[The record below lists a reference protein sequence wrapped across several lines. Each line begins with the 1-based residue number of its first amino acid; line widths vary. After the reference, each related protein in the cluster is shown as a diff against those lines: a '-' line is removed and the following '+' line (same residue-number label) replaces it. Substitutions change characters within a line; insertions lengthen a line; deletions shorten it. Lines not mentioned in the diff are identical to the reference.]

1 MIDVV
6 NIPYGRSFP
15 LGATCYEQGVNFS
28 IFSKNASKVHLLLFD
43 HPEDARPTKV
53 IELDSQKNRTFYYWH
68 IFVEGLKPGQ
78 LYGYSIDGPYDP
90 RYGHFF
96 DPDKLLIDPYAR
108 SIVCNG
114 HYSRVEAMR
123 PGNNWGKAM
132 KCAVIDPKDYEL
144 ALAEVRANFEQARF
158 EREVETGRQVIAK
171 REWNSFGK
179 IDATDEQR
187 SLAQREPQLE
197 SALLSVKAA
206 ESALKKAE
214 LDLQRATLRAPF
226 NAMVVAESVD
236 LGQLVSPQMTVA
248 RLVGTDEY
256 HVQVSVPVS
265 SLRTIHASTE
275 DTPGSLVTII
285 QRVGNGTIERDGE
298 VIRQLPDLDPG
309 GAMARILVRIKNPLG
324 EKGGLPL
331 LLGSFVDVAVRAQP
345 IDDAIRVPRVALRN
359 GRDVYVMN
367 EEGLLE
373 IREVEIAWSEP
384 DAVLVTSG
392 LEPDERVV
400 ISRIA
405 TAIPNMLLRTAE
417 PAPQPTEPG
426 PSEPAA
432 RAIP

>member
-1 MIDVV
+1 MSKRSERRLKWALSIGVIVASVAAAAFLIATKEEPPRAVKPLEGTLVEVIRIGASRHEVDLLAKGTVV
-6 NIPYGRSFP
+6 P
-15 LGATCYEQGVNFS
+15 
-28 IFSKNASKVHLLLFD
+28 
-43 HPEDARPTKV
+43 
-53 IELDSQKNRTFYYWH
+53 
-68 IFVEGLKPGQ
+68 
-78 LYGYSIDGPYDP
+78 
-90 RYGHFF
+90 
-96 DPDKLLIDPYAR
+96 
-108 SIVCNG
+108 
-114 HYSRVEAMR
+114 AME
-123 PGNNWGKAM
+123 
-132 KCAVIDPKDYEL
+132 IIL
-144 ALAEVRANFEQARF
+144 QAEVGGRVTWQSHELVPGGRFKEGEPILKIDNRDYRLAVESVRAQVRSARL
-158 EREVETGRQVIAK
+158 EYTLEKRRAEVAK

-197 SALLSVKAA
+197 SALLAVKAA

-226 NAMVVAESVD
+226 NAMVVSENVD
-236 LGQLVSPQMTVA
+236 LGQLVSPQTTVA

-256 HVQVSVPVS
+256 HVQVSVPIS
-265 SLRTIHASTE
+265 SLRTIHARTE
-275 DTPGSLVTII
+275 ETSGSPVTII
-285 QRVGNGTIERDGE
+285 QRVGQGTIERDGE

-359 GRDVYVMN
+359 GRSVYVMN
-367 EEGLLE
+367 DEDLLE
-373 IREVEIAWSEP
+373 IRDVEIAWSEP
-384 DAVLVTSG
+384 EAVLVTSG

-417 PAPQPTEPG
+417 PAPQPTEPR

-432 RAIP
+432 HAIP

>member
-1 MIDVV
+1 MSKRSERRLKWALSIGVIVASVAAAAFLIATKEEPPRAVKPLEGTLVEVIRIGASRHEVDLLAKGTVV
-6 NIPYGRSFP
+6 P
-15 LGATCYEQGVNFS
+15 
-28 IFSKNASKVHLLLFD
+28 
-43 HPEDARPTKV
+43 
-53 IELDSQKNRTFYYWH
+53 
-68 IFVEGLKPGQ
+68 
-78 LYGYSIDGPYDP
+78 
-90 RYGHFF
+90 
-96 DPDKLLIDPYAR
+96 
-108 SIVCNG
+108 
-114 HYSRVEAMR
+114 AME
-123 PGNNWGKAM
+123 
-132 KCAVIDPKDYEL
+132 IIL
-144 ALAEVRANFEQARF
+144 QAEVGGRVTWQSHELVPGGRFTKGEPILKIDNRDYRLAVESVRAQVRSARL
-158 EREVETGRQVIAK
+158 EYTLEKRRAEVAK

-197 SALLSVKAA
+197 SALLAVKAA

-226 NAMVVAESVD
+226 NAMVVSENVD
-236 LGQLVSPQMTVA
+236 LGQLVSPQTTVA

-256 HVQVSVPVS
+256 HVQVSVPIS
-265 SLRTIHASTE
+265 SLRTIHARTE
-275 DTPGSLVTII
+275 ETSGSPVTII
-285 QRVGNGTIERDGE
+285 QRVGQGTIERDGE

-359 GRDVYVMN
+359 GRSVYVMN
-367 EEGLLE
+367 DEDLLE
-373 IREVEIAWSEP
+373 IRDVEIAWSEP
-384 DAVLVTSG
+384 EAVLVTSG

-417 PAPQPTEPG
+417 PAPQPTEPR

-432 RAIP
+432 HAIP

>member
-1 MIDVV
+1 MSKRSERRLKWALSIGVIVASVAAAAFLIATKEEPPRAVKPLEGTLVEVIRIGASRHEVDLLAKGTVV
-6 NIPYGRSFP
+6 P
-15 LGATCYEQGVNFS
+15 
-28 IFSKNASKVHLLLFD
+28 
-43 HPEDARPTKV
+43 
-53 IELDSQKNRTFYYWH
+53 
-68 IFVEGLKPGQ
+68 
-78 LYGYSIDGPYDP
+78 
-90 RYGHFF
+90 
-96 DPDKLLIDPYAR
+96 
-108 SIVCNG
+108 
-114 HYSRVEAMR
+114 AME
-123 PGNNWGKAM
+123 
-132 KCAVIDPKDYEL
+132 IIL
-144 ALAEVRANFEQARF
+144 QAEVGGRVTWQSHELVPGGRFKKGEPILKIDNRDYRLAVESVRAQVRSARL
-158 EREVETGRQVIAK
+158 EYTLEKRRAEVAK

-197 SALLSVKAA
+197 SALLAVKAA

-226 NAMVVAESVD
+226 NAMVVSENVD
-236 LGQLVSPQMTVA
+236 LGQLVSPQTTVA

-256 HVQVSVPVS
+256 HVQVSVPIS
-265 SLRTIHASTE
+265 SLRTIHARTE
-275 DTPGSLVTII
+275 ETPGSPVTII
-285 QRVGNGTIERDGE
+285 QRVGQGTIERDGE

-359 GRDVYVMN
+359 GRSVYVMN
-367 EEGLLE
+367 QEDLLE
-373 IREVEIAWSEP
+373 IRDVEIAWSEP

-432 RAIP
+432 HAIP

>member
-1 MIDVV
+1 MSKRSERRLKWALSIGVIVASVAAAAFLIATKEEPPRAVKPLEGTLVEVIRIGASRHEVDLLAKGTVV
-6 NIPYGRSFP
+6 P
-15 LGATCYEQGVNFS
+15 
-28 IFSKNASKVHLLLFD
+28 
-43 HPEDARPTKV
+43 
-53 IELDSQKNRTFYYWH
+53 
-68 IFVEGLKPGQ
+68 
-78 LYGYSIDGPYDP
+78 
-90 RYGHFF
+90 
-96 DPDKLLIDPYAR
+96 
-108 SIVCNG
+108 
-114 HYSRVEAMR
+114 AME
-123 PGNNWGKAM
+123 
-132 KCAVIDPKDYEL
+132 IIL
-144 ALAEVRANFEQARF
+144 QAEVGGRVTWQSHELVPGGRFKKGEPILKIDNRDYRLAVESVRAQVRSARL
-158 EREVETGRQVIAK
+158 EYTLEKRRAEVAK

-197 SALLSVKAA
+197 SALLAVKAA

-226 NAMVVAESVD
+226 NAMVVSENVD
-236 LGQLVSPQMTVA
+236 LGQLVSPQTTVA

-256 HVQVSVPVS
+256 HVQVSVPIS
-265 SLRTIHASTE
+265 SLRTIHARTE
-275 DTPGSLVTII
+275 ETPGSPVTII
-285 QRVGNGTIERDGE
+285 QRVGQGTIERDGE

-359 GRDVYVMN
+359 GRSVYVMN
-367 EEGLLE
+367 EEDLLE
-373 IREVEIAWSEP
+373 IRDVEIAWSEP

-417 PAPQPTEPG
+417 PAPQPTEPR

-432 RAIP
+432 HAIP

>member
-1 MIDVV
+1 MSKRSERRLKWALSIGVIVASVAAAAFLIATKEEPPRAQKPLEGTLVEVIRIGASRHEVDLLAKGTVV
-6 NIPYGRSFP
+6 P
-15 LGATCYEQGVNFS
+15 
-28 IFSKNASKVHLLLFD
+28 
-43 HPEDARPTKV
+43 
-53 IELDSQKNRTFYYWH
+53 
-68 IFVEGLKPGQ
+68 
-78 LYGYSIDGPYDP
+78 
-90 RYGHFF
+90 
-96 DPDKLLIDPYAR
+96 
-108 SIVCNG
+108 
-114 HYSRVEAMR
+114 AME
-123 PGNNWGKAM
+123 
-132 KCAVIDPKDYEL
+132 IIL
-144 ALAEVRANFEQARF
+144 QAEVGGRVTWQSHELVPGGRFKKGEPILKIDNRDYRLAVESVRAQVRSARL
-158 EREVETGRQVIAK
+158 EYTLEKRRAEVAK

-285 QRVGNGTIERDGE
+285 QRVGQGTIEREGE